1 MRLKCYNKNMVNINF
16 HQKNQP
22 GKSAQKK
29 RIAAMGSFFISVL
42 ILIASFSIL
51 FGLKI
56 FHNKV
61 KNETAL
67 IKDQVSGELRSL
79 GEEKINRAADFQKR
93 IEEAENNLSY
103 SKNPKEIMSK
113 VESLM
118 VPGVVLTSYDYD
130 SSNKTL
136 ELEAISDSFK
146 IIAEQILS
154 LKSSSYFKNVRV
166 SKTARNEDG
175 RINFSVESQL
185 VLNKNNI

>member
-1 MRLKCYNKNMVNINF
+1 
-16 HQKNQP
+16 
-22 GKSAQKK
+22 
-29 RIAAMGSFFISVL
+29 MGSFFISVL

-61 KNETAL
+61 KNETAS
-67 IKDQVSGELRSL
+67 IKNQVNGELRSL
-79 GEEKINRAADFQKR
+79 GEEKISRVADFQKR

-103 SKNPKEIMSK
+103 NKNPKEIMSK

-130 SSNKTL
+130 SSSKTL
-136 ELEAISDSFK
+136 KLEAISDSFK

-166 SKTARNEDG
+166 SKTIRDEDG

-185 VLNKNNI
+185 ALNKSNI